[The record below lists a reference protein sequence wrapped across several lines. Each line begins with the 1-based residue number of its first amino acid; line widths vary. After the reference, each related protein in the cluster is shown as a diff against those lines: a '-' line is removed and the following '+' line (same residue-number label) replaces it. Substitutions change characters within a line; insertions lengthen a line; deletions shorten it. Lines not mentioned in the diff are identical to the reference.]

1 MSFGGGTSRVEV
13 VRWRKDASLDQAQRE
28 AWRETFSEAQEDVGM
43 DLGKGKFSA
52 LVEILK
58 KAWRER
64 EAIIRGPCALTLDPR
79 FCLQHGE

>member
-28 AWRETFSEAQEDVGM
+28 GWRETVSEAQEDVGM
-43 DLGKGKFSA
+43 YLRKGKFSA
-52 LVEILK
+52 LVEIHK

-64 EAIIRGPCALTLDPR
+64 EAISRGPCALTLDPR
-79 FCLQHGE
+79 FCLRHGE